1 MSIRELAIIQRSLQ
15 TPIYEDIY
23 NFILKLRILLRK
35 AKEGLKLKPIICFYG
50 KKYNGVSF
58 RDQYFKALDRNE
70 VLDRVS
76 NYRWCLVAYG
86 LKRSFRIEAYNL
98 YISKYLFIFNKGLNV
113 YRRFLVFRVI
123 PAGTMEE
130 AQVKATLIAL
140 KSLYKLTAKIPA
152 RFIVFSIQPLASYI
166 FSKGYGNL
174 KTELIKFANERGV
187 AFINVQLEYPVFV
200 ESDIPFIDYLNMRSR
215 FLMLDTWVYSPI
227 FQLSVESCKFMVS
240 AFKYSD
246 YIKPL
251 ILEILAS
258 NDIAINECYELI
270 CALPHDTTM
279 PEPLHMALKKCS
291 ISIVDRNMILSILED
306 ALREYNV
313 KVIIRE

>member
-35 AKEGLKLKPIICFYG
+35 AKEGLKLKPILCFDG
-50 KKYNGVSF
+50 KKYSGVSF

-70 VLDRVS
+70 ILGRVS
-76 NYRWCLVAYG
+76 NYMWCLLVYG

-98 YISKYLFIFNKGLNV
+98 YISKYLFIFSRGLNV
-113 YRRFLVFRVI
+113 YRRFLIFRVI
-123 PAGTMEE
+123 PAGTLKE
-130 AQVKATLIAL
+130 AQVKAILIAL
-140 KSLYKLTAKIPA
+140 RALHKLTAKIPIH
-152 RFIVFSIQPLASYI
+152 FIVSSMQPLATYI
-166 FSKGYGNL
+166 FSKGYENL
-174 KTELIKFANERGV
+174 KSELTKLVCEGDL
-187 AFINVQLEYPVFV
+187 AFINIQLEYPVFI

-227 FQLSVESCKFMVS
+227 FQVNVESCKFMIS

-258 NDIAINECYELI
+258 DNIAINKCYELV

-279 PEPLHMALKKCS
+279 PEPLHMALKKCN